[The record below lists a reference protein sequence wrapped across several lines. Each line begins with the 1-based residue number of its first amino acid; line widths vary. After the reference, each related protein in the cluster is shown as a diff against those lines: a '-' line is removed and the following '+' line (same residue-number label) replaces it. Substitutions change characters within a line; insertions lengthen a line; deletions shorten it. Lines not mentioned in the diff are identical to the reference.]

1 MFVFFCVLTI
11 VSFIGYGTSCLVA
24 RHMVVEFERY
34 GLARF
39 RALTGTLQLMGATG
53 LFVGLIGFPLI
64 GLLAATG
71 LSLQMLL
78 GFGVRL
84 RIRDPWIQCLPSFAF
99 MCVNGGLI
107 YGFVVRL

>member
-1 MFVFFCVLTI
+1 MFAVFCVLAI
-11 VSFIGYGTSCLVA
+11 VSFYGYGASCLLA
-24 RHMVVEFERY
+24 QHMVSEFERY

-39 RALTGTLQLMGATG
+39 RQLTGVLQLMGATG
-53 LFVGLIGFPLI
+53 LLVGLIGFPII

-84 RIRDPWIQCLPSFAF
+84 RIRDPWLQCLPSFAF
-99 MCVNGGLI
+99 MYVNAGLV
-107 YGFVVRL
+107 YGFVCRL